1 MNEILTVV
9 GFVVGGI
16 IGVYLD
22 VLYHLKK
29 DEKALKEA
37 QE

>member
-1 MNEILTVV
+1 MNEFLTVV
-9 GFVVGGI
+9 GLVIGGV